1 MQSGKRE
8 SFPLL
13 FSTVLMT
20 FGRMKESGV
29 QYDDRVVEVVWD
41 KERQTWKMLRFR
53 DDKLDGNYK
62 DVVASIVR
70 SIQDGVEAEVVSFM
84 FRFDDGC

>member
-1 MQSGKRE
+1 MQSGRRE

-13 FSTVLMT
+13 FSTVLMP